1 MKNQENSYA
10 NVRVGFYESRFQGQ
24 INQQL
29 VNEFNLLAN
38 SRGWTAER
46 SFFSVALMNE
56 MIRREIDVSAISECN
71 DRGQVL
77 SVRYVV
83 VRYDGASKSL
93 VPLIDVV

>member
-1 MKNQENSYA
+1 MKNQENSYV
-10 NVRVGFYESRFQGQ
+10 NVRVGFYESRFQNQ
-24 INQQL
+24 TNQQL

-56 MIRREIDVSAISECN
+56 MIRREMDVSVISECD

-83 VRYDGASKSL
+83 VRYDEVSKSL
-93 VPLIDVV
+93 IQM

>member
-10 NVRVGFYESRFQGQ
+10 KVRVGFYESRFQNQ
-24 INQQL
+24 TNQQL

-56 MIRREIDVSAISECN
+56 MIRREMDVSAICECD

-83 VRYDGASKSL
+83 VRYDEVSKSL
-93 VPLIDVV
+93 VPLM

>member
-24 INQQL
+24 TNQQL

-56 MIRREIDVSAISECN
+56 MIRREMDVSAISECD

>member
-56 MIRREIDVSAISECN
+56 MIRREMDVSAISECD

>member
-1 MKNQENSYA
+1 MKNQENSYE

-24 INQQL
+24 TNQQL

-56 MIRREIDVSAISECN
+56 MIRREMDVSAISECD

-83 VRYDGASKSL
+83 VRYDEVSKSL
-93 VPLIDVV
+93 IPM

>member
-1 MKNQENSYA
+1 MKNLENSYA
-10 NVRVGFYESRFQGQ
+10 NVRVGYYESRFLNRT
-24 INQQL
+24 NQQL
-29 VNEFNLLAN
+29 VDEFNQLAN

-46 SFFSVALMNE
+46 LFFSVALMNE
-56 MIRREIDVSAISECN
+56 MIRREMDVSAISKCN

>member
-10 NVRVGFYESRFQGQ
+10 NARVGFYESRFQCQ
-24 INQQL
+24 TNQQL
-29 VNEFNLLAN
+29 VDEFNQLAN

-56 MIRREIDVSAISECN
+56 MIRREMDVSAISECD

-77 SVRYVV
+77 SVRYAV
-83 VRYDGASKSL
+83 VRYDEASKSL
-93 VPLIDVV
+93 VPLM

>member
-1 MKNQENSYA
+1 MKNLENSYA
-10 NVRVGFYESRFQGQ
+10 NVRVGYYESRFLNRT
-24 INQQL
+24 NQQL
-29 VNEFNLLAN
+29 VDEFNQLAN

-56 MIRREIDVSAISECN
+56 MIRREIDVSAISECD

-83 VRYDGASKSL
+83 VRYNGASKSL

>member
-10 NVRVGFYESRFQGQ
+10 KVRVGFYESRFQNQ
-24 INQQL
+24 TNQQL
-29 VNEFNLLAN
+29 VNEFNQLAK

-56 MIRREIDVSAISECN
+56 MIRREMDVSVISECD

-77 SVRYVV
+77 SVRYTV
-83 VRYDGASKSL
+83 VRYDEVSKSL
-93 VPLIDVV
+93 IQM

>member
-10 NVRVGFYESRFQGQ
+10 NVRVGFYESRFLNRT
-24 INQQL
+24 NQQL
-29 VNEFNLLAN
+29 VDEFNQLAN

-56 MIRREIDVSAISECN
+56 MIRREMDVSAISECD

>member
-10 NVRVGFYESRFQGQ
+10 NVRVGFYESRFQNQ
-24 INQQL
+24 TSQQL
-29 VNEFNLLAN
+29 VNEFNQLAK

-56 MIRREIDVSAISECN
+56 MIRREMDVSAISECD

-83 VRYDGASKSL
+83 VRYDEVSKSL
-93 VPLIDVV
+93 IQM

>member
-10 NVRVGFYESRFQGQ
+10 NVRVGFYESLFQGQ
-24 INQQL
+24 TNQQL
-29 VNEFNLLAN
+29 VNEFNQLVN

-56 MIRREIDVSAISECN
+56 MIRREMDVSAISECN

-83 VRYDGASKSL
+83 VRYDEVSKSL
-93 VPLIDVV
+93 IQM

>member
-1 MKNQENSYA
+1 MKNLENSYA
-10 NVRVGFYESRFQGQ
+10 NVRVGYYESRFLNRT
-24 INQQL
+24 NQQL

-56 MIRREIDVSAISECN
+56 MIRREMDVSAISECN

-83 VRYDGASKSL
+83 VRYDGTSKSL

>member
-56 MIRREIDVSAISECN
+56 MIRREMDVSAISKCN

>member
-56 MIRREIDVSAISECN
+56 MIRREIDVSAISECD

>member
-1 MKNQENSYA
+1 MKNLENSYA
-10 NVRVGFYESRFQGQ
+10 NVRVGYYESRFLNRT
-24 INQQL
+24 NQQL
-29 VNEFNLLAN
+29 VDEFNQLAN

-46 SFFSVALMNE
+46 SFFSIALMNE
-56 MIRREIDVSAISECN
+56 MIRREIEVSAISECD